1 MTVAT
6 TPLKLEPFAVYD
18 DYERPKPLEKK
29 AQDPANTSRPTF
41 HPVVIEDYSREECA
55 VAVADNAEQSLL
67 DSWVEIEEQSPFD
80 SWIATKTDSHG
91 TLRMPGAEAA
101 TLEQPFDASSTTT
114 RKGLEG
120 KTEST
125 QISAESPRSWR
136 STFTAPVAGLYNAA
150 TGTIQGWVG
159 NNAPI
164 KELDPAQRLERAAEL
179 AYQIEAKLERLSKSI
194 CKAGGITLSTP
205 DAGRIDPVQLST
217 WDSLQNFSART
228 QGALTAIL
236 DTTEGVASGGI
247 IAGVGAT
254 GILGIGFGAAALS
267 GGTMLA
273 LKEMRQFPERA
284 ESRGV
289 QNVISAR
296 LPGILTDL
304 EELDAIIGQ
313 EEHRWEIQQ
322 RIMATISQRYDHC
335 GALERQ
341 IIGAVRARAR
351 IEMACELENGIPVSV
366 AHRDDSTRNTVLTQL
381 AQTRD
386 ALYNFI
392 ASLIQ
397 GFNALSE
404 RMLFTLHASEA
415 AAHAKAEKNTEE
427 AFRNSYKAQ
436 LLDLSTIKNSTL
448 AANVDVIAL
457 QNLESSGTPTKVTDT
472 ALRADI
478 AIGQNLTRTILS
490 SGPNFGA
497 VKYAAKIGAHERN
510 YAVPSNLTTVRSIA
524 RYIDAQ
530 AISNARNPSAAA
542 TAPTLSQGQD
552 GSYTIADPGRKLY
565 SFLASAPTA
574 RANFSDTADV
584 GPSAKLIDAGIGR
597 MTIADYSRTFP
608 GGANQM
614 EFEPKIDK
622 SGAHVLTVRFLNQPD
637 ESLFRPHQVTALD
650 IIKNQRKRLATE
662 QEQTPVETS
671 DFTGMSLAEV
681 EAYLDDMALVC
692 EEQAQLLHDDYLQL
706 AALNQWENPTFTRR
720 A

>member
-1 MTVAT
+1 MTVVTA
-6 TPLKLEPFAVYD
+6 LKPFDFHENYAP
-18 DYERPKPLEKK
+18 PKASKK
-29 AQDPANTSRPTF
+29 SQDSANTLRPNLDSF
-41 HPVVIEDYSREECA
+41 VREDYSPVKMCA
-55 VAVADNAEQSLL
+55 AAVVDNAEPSLLDSWVEIKEQSLL
-67 DSWVEIEEQSPFD
+67 DSWVATEI
-80 SWIATKTDSHG
+80 DSHG
-91 TLRMPGAEAA
+91 
-101 TLEQPFDASSTTT
+101 TLEQPFDALRTAT

-120 KTEST
+120 QTDPT

-136 STFTAPVAGLYNAA
+136 SAFTAPLVGMYNAA
-150 TGTIQGWVG
+150 TGTVQGWVG
-159 NNAPI
+159 NNAPQSI
-164 KELDPAQRLERAAEL
+164 QQLTPGQRIERAAEL
-179 AYQIEAKLERLSKSI
+179 AYQIEVKLQRLDESI
-194 CKAGGITLSTP
+194 CKTHGIKLSTP
-205 DAGRIDPVQLST
+205 DAARIDSVQLST

-228 QGALTAIL
+228 QGAVTAIL
-236 DTTEGVASGGI
+236 DTTVGVASGVAIG
-247 IAGVGAT
+247 GVGAT

-267 GGTMLA
+267 GGTILA
-273 LKEMRQFPERA
+273 LTEMRKFPERA
-284 ESRGV
+284 QSRGV
-289 QNVISAR
+289 QNVLNDR
-296 LPGILTDL
+296 LPEIQKDL
-304 EELDAIIGQ
+304 DELDAIIGQ
-313 EEHRWEIQQ
+313 EQHRWAMQQ

-351 IEMACELENGIPVSV
+351 IEMACELENGMPVSV
-366 AHRDDSTRNTVLTQL
+366 AHRDDPTRNAVLTQL

-397 GFNALSE
+397 EFNALSE
-404 RMLFTLHASEA
+404 RMLFTLHVSEA
-415 AAHAKAEKNTEE
+415 AAHAKAEKNAEE
-427 AFRNSYKAQ
+427 AFKNAHRAL

-448 AANVDVIAL
+448 AADVDVIAL
-457 QNLESSGTPTKVTDT
+457 QNLENSGTSTKVTDT

-552 GSYTIADPGRKLY
+552 GSYTIADPERKLY

-637 ESLFRPHQVTALD
+637 ESLFRPHQATALD

-692 EEQAQLLHDDYLQL
+692 EEQAQLLHDDYRQL